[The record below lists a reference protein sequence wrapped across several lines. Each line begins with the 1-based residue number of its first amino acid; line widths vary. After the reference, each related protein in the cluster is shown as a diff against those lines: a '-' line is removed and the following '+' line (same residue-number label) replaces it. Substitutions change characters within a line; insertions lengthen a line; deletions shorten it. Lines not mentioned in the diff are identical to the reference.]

1 MSVTR
6 FGISIEQPLLEA
18 LDEYVKENQFTN
30 RSQAIRQLINKNIV
44 EKKWQC
50 NNTVAGAIT
59 LLYDPKKREIMNQ
72 IAAELEKFHSEVLS
86 SQRFMLEPEKWLEVV
101 VVKGLASRLTEL
113 SDALI
118 SIKGLS
124 HGKLSMSRAD

>member
-18 LDEYVKENQFTN
+18 LDEYVKENFFTN
-30 RSQAIRQLINKNIV
+30 RSQAIRQLISKNIV

-50 NNTVAGAIT
+50 NNQVAGAIT
-59 LLYDPKKREIMNQ
+59 LLYDPKKREIINQ
-72 IAAELEKFHSEVLS
+72 IASDLERFHSEVLS
-86 SQRFMLEPEKWLEVV
+86 SQRFMLEPDKWLEVV
-101 VVKGLASRLTEL
+101 TVKGSASRLTEL
-113 SDALI
+113 SDILI
-118 SIKGLS
+118 SIKGLN

>member
-18 LDEYVKENQFTN
+18 LDEYAKENQFTN
-30 RSQAIRQLINKNIV
+30 RSQAIRQLINKNIM

-86 SQRFMLEPEKWLEVV
+86 SQRFMLEPDKWLEVV
-101 VVKGLASRLTEL
+101 AVKGLASRLTEL

>member
-18 LDEYVKENQFTN
+18 LDEYVKENFFTN
-30 RSQAIRQLINKNIV
+30 RSQAIRQLISKNIV

-50 NNTVAGAIT
+50 NNQVAGAIT
-59 LLYDPKKREIMNQ
+59 LLYDPKKREIINQ
-72 IAAELEKFHSEVLS
+72 IASDLEKFHSEVLS
-86 SQRFMLEPEKWLEVV
+86 SQRFMLEPDKWLEVV
-101 VVKGLASRLTEL
+101 TVKGSASRLTEL
-113 SDALI
+113 SDTLI
-118 SIKGLS
+118 SIKGLY

>member
-18 LDEYVKENQFTN
+18 LDEYVKENFFTN
-30 RSQAIRQLINKNIV
+30 RSQAIRQLISKNIV

-50 NNTVAGAIT
+50 NNQVAGAIT
-59 LLYDPKKREIMNQ
+59 LLYDPKKREILNL
-72 IAAELEKFHSEVLS
+72 IASELEKFHSEVLS
-86 SQRFMLEPEKWLEVV
+86 SQRFMLEPDKWLEVV
-101 VVKGLASRLTEL
+101 TVKGTASRLTEL
-113 SDALI
+113 SDTLI
-118 SIKGLS
+118 SIKGLY

>member
-1 MSVTR
+1 MSVAR

-18 LDEYVKENQFTN
+18 IDEYVKENQFTN

-59 LLYDPKKREIMNQ
+59 LLYDPKKREIINQ
-72 IAAELEKFHSEVLS
+72 IAAELEKFHSDVLS
-86 SQRFMLEPEKWLEVV
+86 SQRFMLEPDKWLEVV
-101 VVKGLASRLTEL
+101 AVKGLASRLTEL

>member
-18 LDEYVKENQFTN
+18 LDEYVIENQFTN

-72 IAAELEKFHSEVLS
+72 IAAEL
-86 SQRFMLEPEKWLEVV
+86 
-101 VVKGLASRLTEL
+101 
-113 SDALI
+113 
-118 SIKGLS
+118 
-124 HGKLSMSRAD
+124 

>member
-1 MSVTR
+1 MSVAR

-59 LLYDPKKREIMNQ
+59 LLYDPKKREIINQ

-86 SQRFMLEPEKWLEVV
+86 SQRFMLEPDKWLEVV
-101 VVKGLASRLTEL
+101 AVKGLASRLTEL

-124 HGKLSMSRAD
+124 HGKLSMSRSD